1 MALFIGIDLGTSG
14 CRAIAIDGQSNIQGN
29 AVVNLPEPVRNA
41 SGNRSHVEQ
50 ETHLWWDAVCSCIA
64 ELTKKNNPDEVVAI
78 AVDGTS
84 ATLLLADETGMPLGS
99 ALMYNDAR
107 ATQQAKQISRIAPD
121 NTAAQGASCS
131 LAKLLWFFEKGFFEE
146 GLINKAR
153 YALHQS
159 DWITG
164 KLCGQFGISDYNNA
178 LKLGY
183 DPEKKSWP
191 NWVKTLLNDSNIPP
205 EILPKVLAPGSQIAS
220 ITPELAKR
228 FNLPAKTQIVS
239 STTDSTA
246 SFIATGA
253 NNKGDAVTSLGSSL
267 VLKVISDKPIFSP
280 AHGVYSQPLSNK
292 NKEQWLVGGA
302 SNSGGAV
309 LSQFFTDH
317 QLQAMTPQ
325 LNPDVPTGLD
335 YYPLPATGERFPVN
349 DVHFKPQLE
358 PRPENDIEFFQG
370 LLEGIA
376 KIETKGYQL
385 LAELG
390 APYPVSVR
398 TTGGGAKNSNWT
410 KIRSAM
416 MKTEIICADQTEA
429 AYGAALLAKSG
440 VKLN

>member
-14 CRAIAIDGQSNIQGN
+14 CRAVAIDGQSKIQGN
-29 AVVNLPEPVRNA
+29 AVVNLPEPERND
-41 SGNRSHVEQ
+41 SSNISQVEQ
-50 ETHLWWDAVCSCIA
+50 ETHLWWDAVCSCLA
-64 ELTKKNNPDEVVAI
+64 ELTKKINPDEVVAI

-84 ATLLLADETGMPLGS
+84 ATLLLADETGTPLGP

-107 ATQQAKQISRIAPD
+107 ATQQAKHIAGIAPD

-131 LAKLLWFFEKGFFEE
+131 LAKLLWLFEE
-146 GLINKAR
+146 GLTNKAR
-153 YALHQS
+153 YVLHQA

-164 KLCGQFGISDYNNA
+164 KLCGQFGISDYNNV

-183 DPEKKSWP
+183 DSEKKSWP
-191 NWVKTLLNDSNIPP
+191 GWIITLLNESNIPT
-205 EILPKVLAPGSQIAS
+205 EILPNVVAPGSQIAC
-220 ITPELAKR
+220 IMPELAKR
-228 FNLPAKTQIVS
+228 FNLPAKTQIVAG
-239 STTDSTA
+239 TTDSTA

-253 NNKGDAVTSLGSSL
+253 SKKGEAVTSLGSTL
-267 VLKVISDKPIFSP
+267 VLKVISDEPIFSH
-280 AHGVYSQPLSNK
+280 AYGVYSQPLVNPRSNK

-309 LSQFFTDH
+309 LSQFFTDD

-325 LNPDVPTGLD
+325 LNPNTSTGLD

-390 APYPVSVR
+390 APHPVSVR
-398 TTGGGAKNSNWT
+398 TTGGGAKNSKWAT
-410 KIRSAM
+410 IRSAM
-416 MKTEIICADQTEA
+416 MKTEIICADQSEA
-429 AYGAALLAKSG
+429 SYGAALIAQSS
-440 VKLN
+440 VKPI